1 MKKLILN
8 YEKKDYLYY
17 VVLTISLISLIPLFT
32 IIFNSSIFDYTLFFL
47 KNNESLEYF
56 VNSFVILFWV
66 LLFTFIFGLLSAY
79 LVTFFN
85 FYGVNFFK
93 YSLILSFAIPPYI
106 FGYSMSAFFENFGIF
121 YALINFFFETENAN
135 KFLPNFSP
143 LTSSIIS
150 LSFTL
155 YGYVYL
161 ISRTSFASQSA
172 NLIDLGR
179 SMGFS
184 TFMIFFKII
193 IPCARP
199 AIFIG
204 LSLVAMET
212 LSDFGTVS
220 YFGISTFTTAIYNH
234 WFIFDDL
241 KMANFLSLFLLA
253 FVLILFAIE
262 SFLRKN
268 SKFHLLKNDSR
279 GEKINLS
286 GVRGFLAFLFCFSL
300 FGLSFI
306 LPFFQMIYWSIK
318 FPEYFLS
325 LNILELNI
333 NTFLLIFC
341 TSSILI
347 FVSLIT
353 NFGNRVLRNKFLKI
367 ISNLSIS
374 GYAIPGIIISVS
386 IISFF
391 SFLSDM
397 TSINFKNI
405 FIGSLF
411 GLILGY
417 FFRFYAITY
426 NGIKSNYY
434 KINYSIDESS
444 YLIGYTRFKTFSN
457 VHWPMMQ
464 RSIFFIFILV
474 AIEIIKELPITL
486 ILRPF
491 NFETFSTKAYN
502 FASQD
507 LIEAASIPS
516 MFLIF
521 WTSIF
526 ILISLN
532 YFLDSRK

>member
-1 MKKLILN
+1 M
-8 YEKKDYLYY
+8 
-17 VVLTISLISLIPLFT
+17 
-32 IIFNSSIFDYTLFFL
+32 
-47 KNNESLEYF
+47 
-56 VNSFVILFWV
+56 
-66 LLFTFIFGLLSAY
+66 TFIFGVFSAY
-79 LVTFFN
+79 LVTFYK

-106 FGYSMSAFFENFGIF
+106 YGYSMSAFFENFGIF
-121 YALINFFFETENAN
+121 YSLFNFFFEIEDAN
-135 KFLPNFSP
+135 KFLPKLSP
-143 LTSSIIS
+143 LTSIIIS
-150 LSFTL
+150 LSLTL

-161 ISRTSFASQSA
+161 ISRTSFSSQSA

-184 TFMIFFKII
+184 NFKIFLKI
-193 IPCARP
+193 IVPCARP

-220 YFGISTFTTAIYNH
+220 YFGVSTFTTGIYNY
-234 WFIFDDL
+234 WFIFDNL
-241 KMANFLSLFLLA
+241 KMANFLSLILLF

-262 SFLRKN
+262 NSMRKN
-268 SKFHLLKNDSR
+268 SRFHSLKNDGR
-279 GEKINLS
+279 KQKIFLS
-286 GVRGFLAFLFCFSL
+286 GFKGFMAFLFCF
-300 FGLSFI
+300 GLLGISFI
-306 LPFFQMIYWSIK
+306 LPFFQMIYWSLK
-318 FPEYFLS
+318 FPEYYES

-341 TSSILI
+341 TASILI
-347 FVSLIT
+347 LFALIT
-353 NFGNRVLRNKFLKI
+353 NFGNRVLKNKFLGF

-391 SFLSDM
+391 SILSDM
-397 TSINFKNI
+397 TEINFKNV
-405 FIGSLF
+405 FIGSIF
-411 GLILGY
+411 GLVLGY
-417 FFRFYAITY
+417 FFRFYAISF
-426 NGIKSNYY
+426 NGIKSNYL

-444 YLIGYTRFKTFSN
+444 YLMGFTRFKTFSE
-457 VHWPMMQ
+457 VHWPIMQ
-464 RSIFFIFILV
+464 KNIFFIFVLIAL
-474 AIEIIKELPITL
+474 EIIKELPITL

-516 MFLIF
+516 LFLIL

-532 YFLDSRK
+532 YFFDNRK